1 MTLARLWPGFFCRH
15 GTSLLINAFEPLLR
29 AARQARLGNPEVP
42 GGGQARICRNACRWA
57 SGIFSIAYRSIVR
70 GI

>member
-29 AARQARLGNPEVP
+29 VARQARLGNNEVP
-42 GGGQARICRNACRWA
+42 
-57 SGIFSIAYRSIVR
+57 V
-70 GI
+70 